1 MKRWMMERW
10 RGLAVTATAVLVS
23 VVLVSG
29 GVLAQT
35 PPATPTPA
43 AVPGTPAPA
52 AGEKA
57 ESAKA
62 KAQAAQAA
70 FLSKVAG
77 KLGIGQEQ
85 LTTAMKD
92 SAKEM
97 IDEAVKAGRISQ
109 EAADRMKQR
118 IDQGGPLFPRGHTG
132 RPAHAGKQGLALGHL
147 RAGLKELADWLGLTP
162 QELGSQLRAGKSLAQ
177 VADSQGK
184 SRDQLIAFLT
194 DTFKKHLDEAVAQGK
209 LTQAQADRALQRFTE
224 QVGTLVDRVH
234 QSPGRGNGRAKKA
247 KGDA

>member
-23 VVLVSG
+23 AALVSG
-29 GVLAQT
+29 GALAQT
-35 PPATPTPA
+35 PPATPTSA

-52 AGEKA
+52 AREKA
-57 ESAKA
+57 EPKA
-62 KAQAAQAA
+62 QAQAAQAA

-118 IDQGGPLFPRGHTG
+118 IDQGGPLFPRGHLG
-132 RPAHAGKQGLALGHL
+132 RPAHAGKHGLALGHL

-162 QELGSQLRAGKSLAQ
+162 PELGSQLRAGKSLAQ

-234 QSPGRGNGRAKKA
+234 QNPGRGNGRPKKA
-247 KGDA
+247 DGGA